1 MIRRPPRST
10 RTDTLFPY
18 TPLFRSVQRDSL
30 RFQIGAFR
38 QRRMHRMIDRR
49 AGGAQDAP
57 LAPGVYQATPHL
69 LGEAAEVGMMR
80 AGGGQEEA
88 ALGDQRRRQA
98 HHLAV
103 ALDRKST
110 RLNSRH

>member
-1 MIRRPPRST
+1 
-10 RTDTLFPY
+10 
-18 TPLFRSVQRDSL
+18 
-30 RFQIGAFR
+30 
-38 QRRMHRMIDRR
+38 MHRMIDRR

-80 AGGGQEEA
+80 AGGGQEEV

-103 ALDRKST
+103 ALEALGDILLRLHEGRRIDRSEEHT
-110 RLNSRH
+110 SELQSLMRIPYAVFC